1 MKMFREQDFPIKSVK
16 KESFQGLFKVM
27 KEHVLLM
34 ASDGGVTPSR
44 RTKSHG
50 GWLGVNIFTPVNI
63 SQERFI
69 PVINYSFDMS
79 FISMWRT
86 LWEFEEPGQS
96 SSTSLFGQNL
106 WLSLRRSSD
115 KNSPNTQ
122 ALLYIITE

>member
-34 ASDGGVTPSR
+34 ASDEGVTPSR

-50 GWLGVNIFTPVNI
+50 GCLGVNIFTPVNI
-63 SQERFI
+63 LQERFI